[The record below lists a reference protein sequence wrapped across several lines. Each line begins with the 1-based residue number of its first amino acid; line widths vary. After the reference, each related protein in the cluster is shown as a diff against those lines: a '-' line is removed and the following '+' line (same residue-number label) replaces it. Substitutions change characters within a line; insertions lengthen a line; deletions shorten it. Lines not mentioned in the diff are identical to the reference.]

1 MLLSLII
8 QVKHHNPDEFWSS
21 NHWDTFGHTSG
32 YPIKASK
39 FSSDLTS
46 SELVINVGGGGLCRC
61 NRLGG
66 WGKFSCPF
74 PFLTLKPSPPG
85 LPVCQPSGRR
95 FLHLLLFSHEN
106 AQQSLLCKI
115 TIRRPKSHQQHQHQH
130 QQEASSGEETAKGAK
145 AAWVLQG
152 SCRCRWWLSL
162 EL

>member
-21 NHWDTFGHTSG
+21 NHWDTFGHTPG

-39 FSSDLTS
+39 HLVSSHLSLSSMWEEVGYVAATDLVGEGNSYVHFHFLPWNHHHQGYRFVNRAAEDCFIFFFSHMRML
-46 SELVINVGGGGLCRC
+46 N
-61 NRLGG
+61 N
-66 WGKFSCPF
+66 PF
-74 PFLTLKPSPPG
+74 YA
-85 LPVCQPSGRR
+85 R
-95 FLHLLLFSHEN
+95 LLLEDHKDISSINININKKHHLVKK
-106 AQQSLLCKI
+106 QQ
-115 TIRRPKSHQQHQHQH
+115 REQ
-130 QQEASSGEETAKGAK
+130 K